1 MPLKITQPSMD
12 KSHISRVWPN
22 KFFHYQL
29 EKVHVNEFP
38 QTIFLSGLTY
48 EKKTLTSKYCMLLEN
63 RLSEISKRNKN
74 FRTCEYMSVSFCYLI
89 KSTVNAGCFS
99 FQLANP
105 PFVSSFKAYPQIL
118 ILHDTV
124 AMETVGSVKALE
136 NEGWFPSCS

>member
-48 EKKTLTSKYCMLLEN
+48 EKKN
-63 RLSEISKRNKN
+63 ID
-74 FRTCEYMSVSFCYLI
+74 F
-89 KSTVNAGCFS
+89 
-99 FQLANP
+99 
-105 PFVSSFKAYPQIL
+105 
-118 ILHDTV
+118 
-124 AMETVGSVKALE
+124 
-136 NEGWFPSCS
+136 